1 MGAILPSFSEPSSP
15 ISQARRTGTALA
27 NGPELT
33 SGAPGRRLSGGM
45 SLFAASPTVR
55 RLAATTALAA
65 IVALALGFCICE
77 MPMPR
82 ATHATEVADEC
93 HESVEAPAQPS
104 AAGAWSSDC
113 CCSGDP
119 QLPPGTLEAR
129 APEAK
134 RGASLLADA
143 SAFATRTPVF
153 DLASLTSAPAWLVA
167 ASPPHAPPPAFVLP
181 LRV

>member
-1 MGAILPSFSEPSSP
+1 M
-15 ISQARRTGTALA
+15 
-27 NGPELT
+27 T
-33 SGAPGRRLSGGM
+33 SGAPGLRLCAGM

-65 IVALALGFCICE
+65 IAALALGFCICE

-82 ATHATEVADEC
+82 ATHATDVAGEC

-104 AAGAWSSDC
+104 PDGAWSSDC
-113 CCSGDP
+113 CCSGDRR
-119 QLPPGTLEAR
+119 LPPGTLEAR
-129 APEAK
+129 APEAQ
-134 RGASLLADA
+134 RGASLLAAA
-143 SAFATRTPVF
+143 SAFATRAPAL
-153 DLASLTSAPAWLVA
+153 DLASLTPAPPWLVA